1 MPRVSKNK
9 LSQNQITEI
18 NIMFL
23 NLISQLSTKN
33 EVEEFFENFL
43 TDEEKIM
50 LAKRLMMF
58 IMILKGYQADDIQ
71 STLHISR
78 ETIRTYKNQFI
89 HKSKTFKL
97 RIRKLAQQQKVGQ
110 LLKKINKLL
119 RPIEL
124 IVQSK
129 TNMRARAK
137 IYNADFD

>member
-124 IVQSK
+124 IVQSR